1 MAKSDLK
8 YCYRWPRPGYTADCV
23 ILRPA
28 KKSNFEV
35 LLIQRGGE
43 PFKGSWALPGGFVN
57 EYEALPA
64 AAARELQE
72 ETSLTDVTLK
82 FVDIYGEEGRDPRG
96 WTVSGAFWGFLP
108 KGQKPKA
115 GDDAANVR
123 WFPVDNLPSVA
134 FDHAQIIADAMKKMK
149 RSTRPAK
156 RPSVD

>member
-57 EYEALPA
+57 EYEALPD

-72 ETSLTDVTLK
+72 ETGLTDVKLK

-96 WTVSGAFWGFLP
+96 WTVTGAFWGFLP

-115 GDDAANVR
+115 GDDAANFG

-134 FDHAQIIADAMKKMK
+134 FDHAKVIADAMKKMK
-149 RSTRPAK
+149 RSTRPAT

>member
-35 LLIQRGGE
+35 LLIQRGNE

-57 EYEALPA
+57 EYESLPT

-72 ETSLTDVTLK
+72 ETGLTDVKLK

-96 WTVSGAFWGFLP
+96 WTVTGVFWGFLP

-115 GDDAANVR
+115 GDDAANFR
-123 WFPVDNLPSVA
+123 WFPVDKLPSVA
-134 FDHAQIIADAMKKMK
+134 FDHAKVIADAMKKMK
-149 RSTRPAK
+149 RSTRLAT

>member
-57 EYEALPA
+57 EYEALPD

-72 ETSLTDVTLK
+72 ETGLTDVKLK

-96 WTVSGAFWGFLP
+96 WTVTGAFGDSFP
-108 KGQKPKA
+108 KDKSPKPATTPRTSA
-115 GDDAANVR
+115 GSR
-123 WFPVDNLPSVA
+123 LT
-134 FDHAQIIADAMKKMK
+134 IC
-149 RSTRPAK
+149 
-156 RPSVD
+156 RPSPSTTPRLPPTP